1 MATESE
7 RDVNREQGPRSEARE
22 REQGEGVLPFDP
34 SEAVEAVSQ
43 WARENPHAAV
53 AAAAGIGFLLGGGLS
68 PRLLG
73 AAGLMAARYYFK
85 QSIGDTIEQLLP
97 QEMRR

>member
-7 RDVNREQGPRSEARE
+7 RDVNREQAPRSEARV
-22 REQGEGVLPFDP
+22 REQEEGVLPFDAG
-34 SEAVEAVSQ
+34 EAVEVVSQ

-68 PRLLG
+68 PRLVG
-73 AAGLMAARYYFK
+73 AVGLMAARHYFK
-85 QSIGDTIEQLLP
+85 QSIGETIEQLVP
-97 QEMRR
+97 REMRR